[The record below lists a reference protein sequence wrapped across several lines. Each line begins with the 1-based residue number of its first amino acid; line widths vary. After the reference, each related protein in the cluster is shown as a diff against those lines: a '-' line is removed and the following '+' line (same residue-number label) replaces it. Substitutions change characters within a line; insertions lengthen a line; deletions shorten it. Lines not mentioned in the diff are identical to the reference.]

1 MTSRRCVAL
10 VLSVC
15 VAVATLS
22 ACSSTGPTQTQN
34 PGVQPATTSPASTQ
48 PTDVSP
54 TLPPSATSPAASI
67 EYRNTEF
74 GFTFTLPASWEG
86 YSIVPQTWEGINAGL
101 SGDQVVEKGPIVI
114 IRHPAWTSATP
125 RQDIPIMV
133 FTLTQWESL
142 SQDKFHIGAAPIG
155 PSELGR
161 NGRFV
166 FALPARYNYS
176 FPPGF
181 EEVESILA
189 GQPLHPF

>member
-1 MTSRRCVAL
+1 MTSRCCVAL

-22 ACSSTGPTQTQN
+22 ACSSTGPTQTQE
-34 PGVQPATTSPASTQ
+34 PGVQPTTTSAASTQ
-48 PTDVSP
+48 PTGVSP

-86 YSIVPQTWEGINAGL
+86 YSIVLQIWEGLNAGV
-101 SGDQVVEKGPIVI
+101 SGDQVVEKGPLVI
-114 IRHPAWTSATP
+114 IRHPAWTSANP
-125 RQDIPIMV
+125 RQDIPISV

-161 NGRFV
+161 NAQYV
-166 FALPARYNYS
+166 FALPARYNYA